1 MPHSNPFAA
10 PLFGAAALAFWT
22 ACAPVPAPC
31 PCPPPAAQSNAGTAN
46 EAPLNGSAPR
56 SMVEL
61 LKRALPGVVLLLNQR
76 ADGKLGFGAGVLID
90 DRGLVLTNL
99 HVVAN
104 ASTLGA
110 MFYGASRTSY
120 TPMDGGLGRYFFE
133 NQKEVY
139 PASLIHGDPVLDLAA
154 VRIDIDTS
162 KYPRL
167 SFREKPIEVGESV
180 LALGHP
186 QETVWSFTAG
196 MVSSVHLGAIQ
207 HDAAINPGN
216 SGGPLI
222 DMEGKIVGIN
232 TAKLLSTTGVGFA
245 RPIAMSSLL
254 ISECTAP
261 FYEPDLSLPEK
272 AILSCARAAEIS
284 SPSYYNCL
292 DWDAIYLTHEKA
304 LPDTLKALELPKET
318 AEKFSALWKKLG
330 REYWIK
336 LLKKG
341 VKSELEGRDL
351 KAIGEEA
358 GKRVRIEG
366 GAWGIPS
373 GQQGEKKAGLYADFQ
388 KMLSDFQSYQAE
400 WDQELMKRNGLKADR
415 RNPRARI
422 EVRKMGIR
430 VEKVIYPSPG
440 RAWVFAEGRNLDS
453 TIYRYSAYFVKY
465 GNDWRERHPFEDDEA
480 TLPKDFPPPLS
491 SPQKDLAKA
500 KAYLTAII
508 TSGEFEAGAPK

>member
-1 MPHSNPFAA
+1 MSKPFKQSANSLWA
-10 PLFGAAALAFWT
+10 IALLFACS
-22 ACAPVPAPC
+22 CAPAPAAC
-31 PCPPPAAQSNAGTAN
+31 PCAPPLPAGAPNSSAAEIPPAS
-46 EAPLNGSAPR
+46 R
-56 SMVEL
+56 STVEL

-76 ADGKLGFGAGVLID
+76 SDGKLGFGAGVLID
-90 DRGLVLTNL
+90 DHGLVLTNL

-104 ASTLGA
+104 ATTLGA
-110 MFYGASRTSY
+110 MFHDASRTSY

-133 NQKEVY
+133 NQKDVIV
-139 PASLIHGDPVLDLAA
+139 ATLVHGDPVLDLAA

-167 SFREKPIEVGESV
+167 PFREKPIEVGESI

-186 QETVWSFTAG
+186 QETVWSFTSG
-196 MVSSVHLGAIQ
+196 MVSSVHLGVIQ

-232 TAKLLSTTGVGFA
+232 TAKLLSSSGVGFA
-245 RPIAMSSLL
+245 RPIAMSTLL
-254 ISECTAP
+254 ISEVTAP
-261 FYEPDLSLPEK
+261 FYEPDLSSPDK
-272 AILSCARAAEIS
+272 AILSCAHAAEIS

-304 LPDTLKALELPKET
+304 LPETLKALELPKET
-318 AEKFSALWKKLG
+318 ADKFLAVWKKLG
-330 REYWIK
+330 REYWIG

-341 VKSELEGRDL
+341 AKSELEGRDL

-358 GKRVRIEG
+358 GKRARISG

-373 GQQGEKKAGLYADFQ
+373 SQAGEKKAELYADLQ
-388 KMLSDFQSYQAE
+388 KLLSDFQVYQAE

-422 EVRKMGIR
+422 EIRKMGIR
-430 VEKVIYPSPG
+430 AEKVVFPSPD
-440 RAWVFAEGRNLDS
+440 RAWVHATGRNLDG
-453 TIYRYSAYFVKY
+453 TLYRYSAYFVKY
-465 GNDWRERHPFEDDEA
+465 AKEWKERHPFEEDEA

-500 KAYLTAII
+500 RAYLTALI
-508 TSGEFEAGAPK
+508 TSGEFEAGASK